1 MTAGKCI
8 ATLVAHVALLSGTH
22 GQVAG
27 AQDRTARV
35 YSTSFRADESP
46 VSEGD
51 LWINGHA
58 VGLDW
63 KDVSTVSGLAFG
75 ADSSGDPHYDDP
87 TAILSGVWGPDQ
99 TVQAKV
105 HTVNQSSDH
114 VYEEVE
120 IRLRTT
126 ISPHRNS
133 GYEINFRCTHDG
145 SQYVEIVRWNGR
157 LGDFTYLRQV
167 EGGPGLYDGDVVR
180 ASIIGSVITAFINGT
195 QVAQATDATFTQGN
209 PGMGFYL
216 DGKAGLNADYGFT
229 FFSASDGAIPWSPSN
244 LRIASVLGLS
254 FPPN

>member
-1 MTAGKCI
+1 MTAGKFI
-8 ATLVAHVALLSGTH
+8 ATLVAHVALLCGTQ
-22 GQVAG
+22 GQVAR
-27 AQDRTARV
+27 AQDRSPRV

-46 VSEGD
+46 ISEGG

-63 KDVSTVSGLAFG
+63 KDVTTVSGLAFG

-105 HTVNQSSDH
+105 HTVNQNSDH

-133 GYEINFRCTHDG
+133 GYEISGVRTTALNTSRSFDGMVASETSHISGKSREEDLVCTTG
-145 SQYVEIVRWNGR
+145 MSSGPR
-157 LGDFTYLRQV
+157 L
-167 EGGPGLYDGDVVR
+167 
-180 ASIIGSVITAFINGT
+180 SVA
-195 QVAQATDATFTQGN
+195 
-209 PGMGFYL
+209 
-216 DGKAGLNADYGFT
+216 
-229 FFSASDGAIPWSPSN
+229 
-244 LRIASVLGLS
+244 
-254 FPPN
+254 